1 MREREGEGRG
11 GGKLPQHLQCFN
23 LKPSFPPW
31 YYRARLWDSD
41 VVVVAQLL
49 FAAAASS
56 NISARLEKHESGTKV
71 GKKKKKK
78 KTFISTWADY
88 GTAARSAQF
97 GTDEIR
103 AVRTGETGSSIK
115 HHHHSSRKKKEKFLA
130 AAHKQRVWRSSGF
143 ESKMPSFPT
152 PYFFYS
158 LDVHFPTNYF
168 FFFQKKNRLTPVV
181 GWKLPQLRW
190 AHPVS
195 VVL

>member
-49 FAAAASS
+49 FAAAAAASS

-78 KTFISTWADY
+78 KNVYFDLGGLRNGCAV
-88 GTAARSAQF
+88 G
-97 GTDEIR
+97 
-103 AVRTGETGSSIK
+103 AVRNRRDKSGS
-115 HHHHSSRKKKEKFLA
+115 
-130 AAHKQRVWRSSGF
+130 
-143 ESKMPSFPT
+143 
-152 PYFFYS
+152 
-158 LDVHFPTNYF
+158 
-168 FFFQKKNRLTPVV
+168 NRWN
-181 GWKLPQLRW
+181 GK
-190 AHPVS
+190 
-195 VVL
+195 